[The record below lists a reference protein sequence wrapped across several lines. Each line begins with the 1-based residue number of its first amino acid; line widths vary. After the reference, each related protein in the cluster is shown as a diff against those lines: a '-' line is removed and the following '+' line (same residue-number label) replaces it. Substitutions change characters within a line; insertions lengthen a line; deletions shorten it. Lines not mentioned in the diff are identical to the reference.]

1 MGAKCETFDH
11 FTTKPQKVL
20 LRIKEFNVE
29 QAAPCQTSGN
39 ETYVIQ
45 FPDGVNY
52 TFENNLVDFHGNFT
66 VSEAIKEPLEFVV
79 VTNRCSLDMKTCE
92 PFNKIALGGVCATIN
107 DANGM
112 LAPFFAGLEPKFRCP
127 IEPGV
132 YRFRNAVVDLRFFT
146 TFPLEGYRW
155 QAKLKLYSKT
165 KNRRELFCLAEL
177 VSMKWVRKA

>member
-1 MGAKCETFDH
+1 
-11 FTTKPQKVL
+11 
-20 LRIKEFNVE
+20 
-29 QAAPCQTSGN
+29 
-39 ETYVIQ
+39 
-45 FPDGVNY
+45 
-52 TFENNLVDFHGNFT
+52 
-66 VSEAIKEPLEFVV
+66 
-79 VTNRCSLDMKTCE
+79 MKTCE

-132 YRFRNAVVDLRFFT
+132 YQFRNAEVDLRFFT